1 MLRSKW
7 IAALLI
13 CFCGAFLTATLRG
26 GKRDNEEDLKAHI
39 QTEHNPV
46 KKAKFQ
52 IRLAKLQLSHAEAS
66 YNQGQTEQ
74 GAALLGTYGSNMEA
88 AWQTLLESGRNAAR
102 QPQGFK
108 ELEMALREGTRRLED
123 LKHRISYYDR
133 DPVDKI
139 QQTLASEHN
148 AVLKALFPTLES
160 APKPKSKHSQ
170 APGATSWRPWP

>member
-1 MLRSKW
+1 MLRSRW
-7 IAALLI
+7 ITALLI
-13 CFCGAFLTATLRG
+13 CFCGAFLTTTLCG
-26 GKRDNEEDLKAHI
+26 GKRDNEEDLKTHI
-39 QTEHNPV
+39 QSEHNPV
-46 KKAKFQ
+46 KKAKIQ
-52 IRLAKLQLSHAEAS
+52 IRLAKLQLNQAEAS

-74 GAALLGTYGSNMEA
+74 GAALLGVYASTMQDAWEA
-88 AWQTLLESGRNAAR
+88 LRQSGRNGAR

-108 ELEMALREGTRRLED
+108 ELELALREGTRRLED

-133 DPVDKI
+133 EPVDKV

>member
-46 KKAKFQ
+46 KKAKLQ
-52 IRLAKLQLSHAEAS
+52 IRLASLQLNQAETN

-74 GAALLGTYGSNMEA
+74 GAALLGAYGSSMQD
-88 AWQTLLESGRNAAR
+88 AWKTLRESGRNAAR

-108 ELEMALREGTRRLED
+108 ELELALREGTRRLED

-133 DPVDKI
+133 DPVDKV
-139 QQTLASEHN
+139 QQALAAEHN

-160 APKPKSKHSQ
+160 TPKPKSKHAP
-170 APGATSWRPWP
+170 APGPPSWRAWP